1 MRKLVVVI
9 VFVAVA
15 FLSFLAGGRYSKGK
29 SGGTGSQVESISAG
43 AILEQDDS
51 AVSLAPGAVKIN
63 PDRQQL
69 IGVKVAAVEKKP
81 MTYTLRL
88 YGRVVPDETKVY
100 RVNASTDC
108 WIRELSDVTTG
119 SIVNKDKVLAEALA
133 PAYYN
138 AQLTYVLSLD
148 NIDRIRKQLG
158 GEVRH
163 QQGDMA
169 DNQIRMAVQ
178 SMQNLGITDAQIE
191 ELAKTRKARPYLQV
205 RAPVKGVVLSRSITL
220 NQWFKAGDEFYRIAD
235 IGKIWVYADVYEDEA
250 MHMKPGMSVEVKHAQ
265 TGKTF
270 SASVGEV
277 LPLFDPVA
285 RTLKVRVDID
295 NPIYDLRPDMFVD
308 VEIPITMPPSLNV
321 PADAVLDSGTKTIV
335 YVDAGNGN
343 FEPRRV
349 KTGWRLGRQVEITGG
364 LMPGEKVVVS
374 GNFLID
380 SESRMEIAGLGT
392 GANISED
399 PVCGRNVDK
408 DEAESFERIATY
420 GNETF
425 YFCSEPCKKQFEREP
440 EKYLSKEGPDR
451 KKRDRAVIS
460 GEEGGR
466 SWADLLNRA
475 TGSPGMEDESREIH
489 EGPYPF
495 PGARYLGTVPRE
507 PAPAEGEPPVDRI
520 PPRQFEIPA
529 APPVGTQLK

>member
-1 MRKLVVVI
+1 MKKFFVGMIAVLS
-9 VFVAVA
+9 VAV
-15 FLSFLAGGRYSKGK
+15 LSFWAGGRYANEKAV
-29 SGGTGSQVESISAG
+29 GTIPQVEPVSAG
-43 AILEQDDS
+43 AIRGQDNF
-51 AVSLAPGAVKIN
+51 AVPPSPGAVKIN

-69 IGVKVAAVEKKP
+69 IGVRLAAVEKKP
-81 MTYTLRL
+81 VTYTLRL
-88 YGRVVPDETKVY
+88 YGRVVPDETTVY

-119 SIVNKDKVLAEALA
+119 RIVGKDRVLAEALA

-138 AQLTYVLSLD
+138 AQLTYVLALD
-148 NIDRIRKQLG
+148 NVDRIRRQLG
-158 GEVRH
+158 GEIRH
-163 QQGDMA
+163 QQTDLA

-205 RAPVKGVVLSRSITL
+205 RSPVKGVVLSRNITL

-250 MHMKPGMSVEVKHAQ
+250 VHMRPGMAVEVKHARM
-265 TGKTF
+265 GKTF
-270 SASVGEV
+270 RAIVGEV
-277 LPLFDPVA
+277 LPLFDPAA

-295 NPIYDLRPDMFVD
+295 NPQYDLRPDMFVD

-321 PADAVLDSGTKTIV
+321 PADALIDSGTRTIA
-335 YVDAGNGN
+335 YVDASNGM

-349 KTGWRLGRQVEITGG
+349 RTGWRLGRRIEITGG
-364 LMPGEKVVVS
+364 LTPGEKVVVS

-380 SESRMEIAGLGT
+380 SESRMEIAAFGSSLKM
-392 GANISED
+392 SDD
-399 PVCGRNVDK
+399 PVCGRFVDR
-408 DEAESFERIATY
+408 DEAESFERTSAY
-420 GNETF
+420 ANKKF
-425 YFCSEPCKKQFEREP
+425 YFCSDRCKKEFEKEP
-440 EKYLSKEGPDR
+440 GKYVPIEEKDR
-451 KKRDRAVIS
+451 KKSDRAVMT
-460 GEEGGR
+460 GGGGR
-466 SWADLLNRA
+466 TWADLLTPSKSSQA
-475 TGSPGMEDESREIH
+475 KKKEPEKAP

-507 PAPAEGEPPVDRI
+507 PAPAEGEPPKDRL

-529 APPVGTQLK
+529 APPIGTRLK